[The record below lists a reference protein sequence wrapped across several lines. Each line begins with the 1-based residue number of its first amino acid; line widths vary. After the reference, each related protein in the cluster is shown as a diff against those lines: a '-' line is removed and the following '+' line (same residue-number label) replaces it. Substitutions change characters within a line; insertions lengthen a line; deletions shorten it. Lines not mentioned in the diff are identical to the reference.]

1 MSNWLYNKIYGQIL
15 RKSVD
20 IVLKMEE
27 DIVSLSLFELK
38 NGKGENDGQEN

>member
-1 MSNWLYNKIYGQIL
+1 MRNLLYIELIGQIL

-38 NGKGENDGQEN
+38 NGKGENNGKEN